1 MIDQTPHGFV
11 VASGEVPQL
20 LGPTHIQDMWRNSPQ
35 SNVRGVTRGKRKRDA
50 EHSKAEKYIVFH
62 YCSLFPVLKRFSIL
76 SQSYS

>member
-20 LGPTHIQDMWRNSPQ
+20 LGPTHIQDMRRKQSPKQ
-35 SNVRGVTRGKRKRDA
+35 REGYDQRKEDA